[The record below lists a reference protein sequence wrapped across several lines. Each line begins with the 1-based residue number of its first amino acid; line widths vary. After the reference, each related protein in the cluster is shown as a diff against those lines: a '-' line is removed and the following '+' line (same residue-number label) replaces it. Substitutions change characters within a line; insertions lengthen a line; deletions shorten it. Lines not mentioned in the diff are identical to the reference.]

1 MAVPVSGGYTG
12 GMRTLCAL
20 SVAWGVLM
28 TGCSTDG
35 PSDTPEPP
43 ETSVTSATSNGFDSA
58 VAATEERVEVYEE
71 VATGVIALVRVGEQ
85 TEVVTAGKARL
96 RPEVA
101 MEADMRFPLASITK
115 SMTATVIMQL
125 VEDGRLALD
134 DPVDRW
140 VPELRGVAQTIT
152 IEHLL
157 AHQAGLEPPTEREM
171 QQLGADSSRLLEA
184 VASRPL
190 AFDPGT
196 RSSYSNEGYVAL
208 GLAAQRILGQPF
220 GEVLRIQVFDPAGM
234 GSSSLF
240 GRPDVHGY
248 DGRQDVSDQFYLR
261 WVPPAGSVVA
271 AAEDVDVFY
280 RALWSG
286 RLVGVDTVAQMR
298 TLRGNVGAWTDY
310 GFGLARER
318 FSCGTAMGHAGR
330 LNGIS
335 TEAWTLDEED
345 RSTVV
350 LVNDHV
356 SLVAPVIAD
365 AALCG

>member
-1 MAVPVSGGYTG
+1 
-12 GMRTLCAL
+12 MRILCAL
-20 SVAWGVLM
+20 CVTLGVLFA
-28 TGCSTDG
+28 GCSSDG
-35 PSDTPEPP
+35 PSATPDPP
-43 ETSVTSATSNGFDSA
+43 ETSDGFGSA
-58 VAATEERVEVYEE
+58 VVAVEERVEMYEG
-71 VATGVIALVRVGEQ
+71 VATGVIALVRVGER
-85 TEVVTAGKARL
+85 THVVTAGEARL
-96 RPEVA
+96 RPPVVMA
-101 MEADMRFPLASITK
+101 PDMRFPLASITK

-157 AHQAGLEPPTEREM
+157 AHRSGLEHATDGEM
-171 QQLGADSSRLLEA
+171 QRLGTNSRRLLRT

-190 AFDPGT
+190 RFDPGT
-196 RSSYSNEGYVAL
+196 KGSYSNEGYVAL
-208 GLAAQRILGQPF
+208 GLVAERILDQPF
-220 GEVLRIQVFDPAGM
+220 GEVLDTRVFDPAGM

-248 DGRQDVSDQFYLR
+248 DGRQDVSDQFFLR
-261 WVPPAGSVVA
+261 WLPPAGSVVA
-271 AAEDVDVFY
+271 TAEDVDAFY

-286 RLVGVDTVAQMR
+286 QFVGDDGVAQMR
-298 TLRGNVGAWTDY
+298 TLRGYVGGWSDY

-318 FSCGTAMGHAGR
+318 FSCGSAMGHSGR
-330 LNGIS
+330 LSGIS
-335 TEAWTLDEED
+335 TEAWTLDGED

-350 LVNDHV
+350 LVNDQL
-356 SLVAPVIAD
+356 SDVASIIVD